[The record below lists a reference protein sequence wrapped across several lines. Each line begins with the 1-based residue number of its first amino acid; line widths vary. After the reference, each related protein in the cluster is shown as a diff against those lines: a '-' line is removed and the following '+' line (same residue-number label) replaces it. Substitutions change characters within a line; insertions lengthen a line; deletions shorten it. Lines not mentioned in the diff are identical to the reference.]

1 MTKQYSRPSANILL
15 EAAELQEKKGADY
28 NGAQTS
34 VSQADYYPRGIWS
47 ILDVVNAKYLRMVSV
62 LETMEQG
69 GKANFESIEDSAIDL
84 INYASFV
91 AAYMRGDVPGQSADR
106 DIFNRPDT
114 GMRVSDA
121 LIPTKFRK
129 VTSGSVGIGDSG
141 FTLSTMNTPAYS
153 FDNKVSYSVNAV
165 ANQDYNFQ
173 PLQDAMARNW
183 TA

>member
-15 EAAELQEKKGADY
+15 EAAEIQEKKGQDY
-28 NGAQTS
+28 NNATS
-34 VSQADYYPRGIWS
+34 SVEQADYYPRGVWS

-69 GKANFESIEDSAIDL
+69 GKINFESVEDSALDL

-106 DIFNRPDT
+106 DVFNKPVENHLINN
-114 GMRVSDA
+114 GA

-129 VTSGSVGIGDSG
+129 SSTISISTTDYPTYSFANNVSYTMEPMPEPSKDYDHNS
-141 FTLSTMNTPAYS
+141 LSHVMNT
-153 FDNKVSYSVNAV
+153 
-165 ANQDYNFQ
+165 
-173 PLQDAMARNW
+173 W
-183 TA
+183 TR